1 MHKGTVCLDRSP
13 DDLIVVFKI
22 NYNDFRGGIS
32 DLLANA
38 DIVVGFKS
46 LDANENA
53 LYRFHPPRAGPLT
66 QVLKPMDEGFTD
78 VSRLNNLLEAL
89 LRSVPAGSN
98 TTYIN
103 SHMRQ
108 LVEELISVQR
118 PSSIWVEQRLT

>member
-22 NYNDFRGGIS
+22 DYNDFRGGIS

-53 LYRFHPPRAGPLT
+53 LYKFHTPRAEALT

-78 VSRLNNLLEAL
+78 VSRLDNLLEAL
-89 LRSVPAGSN
+89 LSSVPAGSN

-103 SHMRQ
+103 SHLRQ
-108 LVEELISVQR
+108 LFEVLVSVQR
-118 PSSIWVEQRLT
+118 SSPV